1 MAENIISIRKH
12 DARLANEAFADF
24 MQKTESALN
33 DKAQANPMAFSALT
47 ASRLERLSVQCMR
60 EICADTPFR
69 ADEIRLVSGLAFPDI
84 VTETFYGVE
93 VKSTQADHWRS
104 TGSSIIETTRDKN
117 VASIYML
124 FGKLGGK
131 PAVRCRPYEDCL
143 YDITVTHSPRYL
155 IDMNTASNGTIFAKM
170 NTTYDRMRLS
180 TDSIAQVRRYY
191 RNKAKA
197 EHRGEMPWWLDE
209 IDDPTISRIA
219 SSDISLPSDRKRICQ
234 ERNLLATGDSMIIR
248 HISSLTQEEK
258 KKIIRQLYILFPAD
272 MIDSN
277 YAEPAMWLVAYHKIV
292 CHNMRDFMTAGG
304 QAKFLNGRRLS
315 HPLPAIVKRF
325 LDFSALIKVEIEY
338 MYAEIDVFNPN
349 LLEERDVFM
358 AWVGQVDSLLNRKFG
373 RMVTFAH
380 WVANGD
386 VLSVDA

>member
-143 YDITVTHSPRYL
+143 
-155 IDMNTASNGTIFAKM
+155 
-170 NTTYDRMRLS
+170 
-180 TDSIAQVRRYY
+180 
-191 RNKAKA
+191 
-197 EHRGEMPWWLDE
+197 
-209 IDDPTISRIA
+209 
-219 SSDISLPSDRKRICQ
+219 
-234 ERNLLATGDSMIIR
+234 
-248 HISSLTQEEK
+248 
-258 KKIIRQLYILFPAD
+258 
-272 MIDSN
+272 
-277 YAEPAMWLVAYHKIV
+277 
-292 CHNMRDFMTAGG
+292 
-304 QAKFLNGRRLS
+304 
-315 HPLPAIVKRF
+315 
-325 LDFSALIKVEIEY
+325 
-338 MYAEIDVFNPN
+338 
-349 LLEERDVFM
+349 
-358 AWVGQVDSLLNRKFG
+358 
-373 RMVTFAH
+373 
-380 WVANGD
+380 
-386 VLSVDA
+386 